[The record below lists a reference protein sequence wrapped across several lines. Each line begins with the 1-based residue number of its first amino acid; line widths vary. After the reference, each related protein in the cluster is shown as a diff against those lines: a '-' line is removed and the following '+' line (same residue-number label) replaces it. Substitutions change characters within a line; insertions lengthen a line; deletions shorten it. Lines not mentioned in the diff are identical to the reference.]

1 MNITINGKTYEF
13 KAGMRFIREINSKAQ
28 QKANGLTE
36 NIGFEVRLLQ
46 VQQGDPE
53 ALVDILLTANKDF
66 EPRLTAKELEDYI
79 ENDCEDIEGLF
90 DQTIDFLSRSS
101 CCRVKVKKILE
112 RQKQNQNQ

>member
-1 MNITINGKTYEF
+1 MNITINGKNYEF
-13 KAGMRFIREINSKAQ
+13 KAGMQFIREINAKVQ

-53 ALVDILLTANKDF
+53 ALVDILTTANKGF

-79 ENDCEDIEGLF
+79 ENECDDIEGLF
-90 DQTIDFLSRSS
+90 DQTLDFLSESS
-101 CCRVKVKKILE
+101 CCKVKVKKILE
-112 RQKQNQNQ
+112 RQKQNQTQ